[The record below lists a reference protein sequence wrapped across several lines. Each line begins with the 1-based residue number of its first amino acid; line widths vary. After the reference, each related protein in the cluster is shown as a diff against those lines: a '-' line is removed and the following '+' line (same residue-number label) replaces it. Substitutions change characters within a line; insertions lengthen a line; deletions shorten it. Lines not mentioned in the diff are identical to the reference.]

1 MDAQT
6 EFAAEIFKTLT
17 QEQKDAILDLVSK
30 MASHEKGLCPSRQ
43 AREHRATTNHH
54 RKAGTYSV
62 PPPTNKS
69 KEEIYNGRQETG
81 EREAGGRAPHFGNER

>member
-30 MASHEKGLCPSRQ
+30 IAAHEKGLYIQ
-43 AREHRATTNHH
+43 ADQ
-54 RKAGTYSV
+54 
-62 PPPTNKS
+62 S
-69 KEEIYNGRQETG
+69 KRT
-81 EREAGGRAPHFGNER
+81 

>member
-30 MASHEKGLCPSRQ
+30 IAAHEKGLYIPADQSKRTESRNQ
-43 AREHRATTNHH
+43 
-54 RKAGTYSV
+54 
-62 PPPTNKS
+62 PT
-69 KEEIYNGRQETG
+69 Q
-81 EREAGGRAPHFGNER
+81 GGRFRYYTDLPQKLQGEKNHELVY

>member
-30 MASHEKGLCPSRQ
+30 MASHEKGSMSQPPSK
-43 AREHRATTNHH
+43 RASTPSLTAMK
-54 RKAGTYSV
+54 RTFFWGKYISM
-62 PPPTNKS
+62 
-69 KEEIYNGRQETG
+69 
-81 EREAGGRAPHFGNER
+81 

>member
-30 MASHEKGLCPSRQ
+30 IASNEKGSMSQPPSKRAESHQPPQGGRYIQCTASHK
-43 AREHRATTNHH
+43 
-54 RKAGTYSV
+54 
-62 PPPTNKS
+62 
-69 KEEIYNGRQETG
+69 
-81 EREAGGRAPHFGNER
+81 

>member
-30 MASHEKGLCPSRQ
+30 MASNEKGSMSQPPSK
-43 AREHRATTNHH
+43 RA
-54 RKAGTYSV
+54 
-62 PPPTNKS
+62 
-69 KEEIYNGRQETG
+69 
-81 EREAGGRAPHFGNER
+81 